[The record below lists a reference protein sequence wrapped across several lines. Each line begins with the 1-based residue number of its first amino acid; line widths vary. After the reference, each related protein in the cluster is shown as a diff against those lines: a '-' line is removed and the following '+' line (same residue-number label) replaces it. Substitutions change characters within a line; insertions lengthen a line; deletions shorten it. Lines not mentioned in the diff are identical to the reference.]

1 MSDERENLLRGVLK
15 IKQPNDNEGPR
26 VNVDTILL
34 AHFVKPR
41 HREKILEIGCAHGA
55 ISLILAKRGYNVTGL
70 DIQPHLIT
78 MARENAMYNGLSDR
92 LSFIAGDLKDYKKLW
107 AAQSFDR
114 IVVNPPYDEPENSKR
129 SPSDAIA
136 TAMQGMDCTLED
148 VIRASKYLLKNKGH
162 LDLVIRTNRAG
173 ELFTLLDKYNV
184 APKIMKPVY
193 PKPGSLSSVIL
204 VDAVRASSHGL
215 KIEAPL
221 FVLGQDGEETD
232 ELLEAYRIEA
242 SE

>member
-1 MSDERENLLRGVLK
+1 MSDERENLLHGVLK

-136 TAMQGMDCTLED
+136 TAMQVNLSMVAIEESEVNKRLAAWAGIFGVATAFAGIWGMNFTHMPELNWEYGYPAALSLIAGSCG
-148 VIRASKYLLKNKGH
+148 YLYW
-162 LDLVIRTNRAG
+162 RFRRAG
-173 ELFTLLDKYNV
+173 WL
-184 APKIMKPVY
+184 
-193 PKPGSLSSVIL
+193 
-204 VDAVRASSHGL
+204 
-215 KIEAPL
+215 
-221 FVLGQDGEETD
+221 
-232 ELLEAYRIEA
+232 
-242 SE
+242 